1 MKLKDIIK
9 NLKVI
14 EQASDPALKGH
25 KFVYE
30 VEYKD
35 GTTERFNHREWNMIV
50 ANGKEFWDRH
60 LKNKYFEQGHE
71 GLY

>member
-1 MKLKDIIK
+1 MMLRDIIK
-9 NLKVI
+9 QLRVF
-14 EQASDPALKGH
+14 EQRTDSGGH
-25 KFVYE
+25 DMVYE

-35 GTTERFNHREWNMIV
+35 GSTERFNHREWNTIV
-50 ANGKEFWDRH
+50 ANGKQFRDRH

>member
-9 NLKVI
+9 QLRVC
-14 EQASDPALKGH
+14 EQQTDSGGH
-25 KFVYE
+25 DMVYE
-30 VEYKD
+30 VEYTD
-35 GTTERFNHREWNMIV
+35 GTMERFNHREWNIIV
-50 ANGKEFWDRH
+50 ANGKSFWDRH

>member
-1 MKLKDIIK
+1 M
-9 NLKVI
+9 
-14 EQASDPALKGH
+14 
-25 KFVYE
+25 VYE

-35 GTTERFNHREWNMIV
+35 GSTERFNHREWNTIV
-50 ANGKEFWDRH
+50 ANGKQFWDRH

>member
-1 MKLKDIIK
+1 MLKDIIK
-9 NLKVI
+9 QLRVF
-14 EQASDPALKGH
+14 EQRTDSGVHDM
-25 KFVYE
+25 VYE

-35 GTTERFNHREWNMIV
+35 GSTERFNHREWNTIV
-50 ANGKEFWDRH
+50 ANGKQFWDRH

>member
-1 MKLKDIIK
+1 MRLKNIIN
-9 NLKVI
+9 NLKVY
-14 EQASDPALKGH
+14 EQQTDSLVGH
-25 KFVYE
+25 EMIYE

-35 GTTERFNHREWNMIV
+35 GTKERFNHREWNIIV
-50 ANGKEFWDRH
+50 ANGKSFWDRH

>member
-1 MKLKDIIK
+1 M
-9 NLKVI
+9 
-14 EQASDPALKGH
+14 
-25 KFVYE
+25 VYE

-35 GTTERFNHREWNMIV
+35 GSTERFSHREWNIIV
-50 ANGKEFWDRH
+50 ANGKSFWDRH